1 MPPKLTEGEL
11 YIMGDRDFRTGEP
24 GPYVKI
30 GIVRNEKESAERLK
44 EHQTGNP
51 REIVILETARS
62 PMVES
67 LETHL
72 HHHFAERWVNGE
84 WFDMNAN
91 FVRDHVMP
99 IVDSFIA
106 QQLADYALF
115 ARQEA
120 LKKTV
125 SSGESRAPTQA
136 ETSLHAA
143 YCAAKTEA
151 DRLEAGQAT
160 LKLRILEAMGP
171 VGSVP
176 GVVNVQVRT
185 NPGNFDLEA
194 LLNDH
199 PEEAASFMRTKPAKT
214 DVTGRLSFS
223 KVPTLRSVDEELH
236 AHQQAARA
244 ALRAITVEQ
253 GNSAAGVRDANL
265 VSLHGEYVAGLGPLF
280 TAKLTVERLKAELA
294 CALGEDDGITGLVSW
309 ARKTRATPET
319 TVFDKTAFKKV
330 HPELLQAYTGPA
342 TYSTAF
348 NMSECRPY
356 PL

>member
-1 MPPKLTEGEL
+1 
-11 YIMGDRDFRTGEP
+11 MGDRDFRTGEP

-84 WFDMNAN
+84 WFDMDAN
-91 FVRDHVMP
+91 FVRDHVMR
-99 IVDSFIA
+99 VVTSFIA
-106 QQLADYALF
+106 QQHQARPFF
-115 ARQEA
+115 ARQEE
-120 LKKTV
+120 LKRTV

-136 ETSLHAA
+136 ETNLHAA
-143 YCAAKTEA
+143 YCAAKTEV

-160 LKLRILEAMGP
+160 LKLRILETMGP
-171 VGSVP
+171 VGSVR
-176 GVVNVQVRT
+176 GVVNVQVKT
-185 NPGNFDLEA
+185 NPGKLNLEA
-194 LLNDH
+194 LLTEH
-199 PEEAASFMRTKPAKT
+199 PEETGSFMRLKPAKT
-214 DVTGRLSFS
+214 EITGRLSFS
-223 KVPTLRSVDEELH
+223 NVPTLGSVDEELH
-236 AHQQAARA
+236 AQHQAAKG
-244 ALRAITVEQ
+244 ALRRITVEQ

-265 VSLHGEYVAGLGPLF
+265 VSLHGEYVAGLGPLS
-280 TAKLTVERLKAELA
+280 TAKLTAERLKAELA
-294 CALGEDDGITGLVSW
+294 GALGEHDAITGLVSW
-309 ARKTRATPET
+309 IRRTKTTPET
-319 TVFDKTAFKKV
+319 TAFDKTAFKKV

-342 TYSTAF
+342 TYSMAF

>member
-84 WFDMNAN
+84 WFDMDAN
-91 FVRDHVMP
+91 FVRNHVMP
-99 IVDSFIA
+99 IVNSFIA
-106 QQLADYALF
+106 KQLADFPLF
-115 ARQEA
+115 ARQEE

-136 ETSLHAA
+136 EIDLHAA
-143 YCAAKTEA
+143 YCAAKAEA
-151 DRLEAGQAT
+151 DRLEAGQAV
-160 LKLRILEAMGP
+160 LKHRILEAMGP
-171 VGSVP
+171 VGGVL
-176 GVVNVQVRT
+176 GVVNVQIKT
-185 NPGNFDLEA
+185 NPGKFDLEA
-194 LLNDH
+194 LLTDH
-199 PEEAASFMRTKPAKT
+199 PEEAGSFMRTKPAKT
-214 DVTGRLSFS
+214 DVAGRLSFS
-223 KVPTLRSVDEELH
+223 NVPTLRSVDEELH
-236 AHQQAARA
+236 AHHQAARA
-244 ALRAITVEQ
+244 ALRGITVEQ
-253 GNSAAGVRDANL
+253 GNSAAGERDANL
-265 VSLHGEYVAGLGPLF
+265 VALHAEYVAGLGPLF
-280 TAKLTVERLKAELA
+280 TAKLTAERLKAELA
-294 CALGEDDGITGLVSW
+294 GALGEDDGITGLVSW
-309 ARKTRATPET
+309 IRRTKTTPET
-319 TVFDKTAFKKV
+319 TGFDKAAFKKA
-330 HPELLQAYTGPA
+330 HPELLQSYTGPA
-342 TYSTAF
+342 TYSTVF
-348 NMSECRPY
+348 KMSECRPY